1 MRTTIS
7 LPDNLKEEI
16 KERHL
21 NLSGLI
27 QELLTQ
33 YMNNANAVQKEPTAT
48 TIHVSKKTIRI
59 LKMIRAGQTYDQI
72 LYPLLLD
79 KIIHDKNLLRD
90 EDDYFYYLKKDAE
103 PYLEGTMEYTWNE
116 LDECFV
122 VKKLLTE

>member
-7 LPDNLKEEI
+7 LPDHLKEKI
-16 KERHL
+16 KEKHL
-21 NLSGLI
+21 NLSGVI

-33 YMNNANAVQKEPTAT
+33 YLNNTDAVPKEPAAT
-48 TIHVSKKTIRI
+48 TIHVSKKTMRI

-72 LYPLLLD
+72 IYPLLLD
-79 KIIHDKNLLRD
+79 KIIHDKHLLRD

-103 PYLEGTMEYTWNE
+103 PYLEGVMEYTWNE

-122 VKKLLTE
+122 VKKK